1 MVAKRSKLVVLA
13 VLVYL
18 ATSLCYVSCRSLH
31 SSESFLPKLRIART
45 LYGTPEEKFF
55 QFMAYK
61 KLKIAVKMQK
71 IECYKRSFC
80 QVSRALGMSSS
91 KTSFVGRFMGGVA
104 ELPDSFLGAIGKGW
118 IGQNCT
124 QAYRSC
130 DRAKDYVRRIVDAVL
145 NTKPSVE

>member
-1 MVAKRSKLVVLA
+1 MFARNKLVLPA

-18 ATSLCYVSCRSLH
+18 AMSLCYVSCRSLY
-31 SSESFLPKLRIART
+31 SNDSILPKVRIPRT
-45 LYGTPEEKFF
+45 LYGTPEEMFL

-61 KLKIAVKMQK
+61 RLKIAVKAQK

-80 QVSRALGMSSS
+80 QVSRALGTSSS
-91 KTSFVGRFMGGVA
+91 KTSFAGRFMSGVA
-104 ELPDSFLGAIGKGW
+104 ELPDSFLGAVGKGW

-130 DRAKDYVRRIVDAVL
+130 DRAKDYVQRIVDAVL
-145 NTKPSVE
+145 NTKQSVE

>member
-1 MVAKRSKLVVLA
+1 MFATYYKIVVPA

-18 ATSLCYVSCRSLH
+18 ATPLCHVSCKALWI
-31 SSESFLPKLRIART
+31 PRT
-45 LYGTPEEKFF
+45 LYGTPQEMFL
-55 QFMAYK
+55 QLMAYK
-61 KLKIAVKMQK
+61 TLKIAVKMQK
-71 IECYKRSFC
+71 MECYKRFFC
-80 QVSRALGMSSS
+80 QVSHAMGMSSF
-91 KTSFVGRFMGGVA
+91 KASFANKFMSGIA

-130 DRAKDYVRRIVDAVL
+130 DRARDFVRRIVDAVL